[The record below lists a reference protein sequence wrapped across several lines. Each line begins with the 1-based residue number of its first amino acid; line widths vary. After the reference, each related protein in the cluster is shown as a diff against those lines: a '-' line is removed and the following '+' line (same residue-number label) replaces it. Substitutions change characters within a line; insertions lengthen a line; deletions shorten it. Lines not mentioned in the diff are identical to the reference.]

1 MACIPGGIAV
11 GVYPLIELAPIDFL
25 KYNFMAY
32 IAVFSLLILTFTGW
46 DRFIPLFRLPK
57 EPAVRLKKSIEKEDA
72 AA

>member
-1 MACIPGGIAV
+1 
-11 GVYPLIELAPIDFL
+11 
-25 KYNFMAY
+25 MAY